1 MSRRRR
7 WGRRFLLFVGGLV
20 LGVTLVGCDQGG
32 GSDPDRSPEEAAE
45 TIATSIEDLGQSL
58 RTLEGGSF
66 STSLKRFLGLQDG
79 EARSAD
85 WASKLVEELET
96 VIQIADGRLD
106 FAGTAGEYEWNA
118 GQQQWE
124 RQSGTDDIV
133 LRFPATEGSQSNNAV
148 FTLSNYADTEVTIDQ
163 DPVYLPT
170 AGTAS
175 LSVEGTE
182 VFSLDLRNVVYG
194 TDSGFEIPVPQSFM
208 LDVLTAPHA
217 HRFALSSRSDTEYSF
232 SYDLRTDNRL
242 VAGIS
247 VTALLAPD
255 NDDELDETDLEELSG
270 EGRIGPDLTIPYTIQ
285 VAQLDALDDP
295 SEEQINDLVDATVV
309 YRGDEIATLR
319 YDEASE
325 EIEVVFSDGSV
336 EPASAFYEDFLDE
349 MASVWSDYLGGD
361 DIDFDLRALPQQVA
375 GLVRP

>member
-7 WGRRFLLFVGGLV
+7 WGQTLILLVGALV
-20 LGVTLVGCDQGG
+20 LGAALVSCDQGG
-32 GSDPDRSPEEAAE
+32 SSDADRSPEEAANRI
-45 TIATSIEDLGQSL
+45 TASIDNLGESL
-58 RTLEGGSF
+58 RTLEAGSF
-66 STSLKRFLGLQDG
+66 STALKGFLGLQDG
-79 EARSAD
+79 QARSAD
-85 WASKLVEELET
+85 WASNLVEELET
-96 VIQIADGRLD
+96 VVRIADGRFD
-106 FAGTAGEYEWNA
+106 FAGSTGEYEWNA

-124 RQSGTDDIV
+124 RQSGGDDIV
-133 LRFPATEGSQSNNAV
+133 LRFPATEESQNNNAT
-148 FTLSNYADTEVTIDQ
+148 FTLSNYADTEVTIEQ

-182 VFSLDLRNVVYG
+182 VFSLDLRNVDYG
-194 TDSGFEIPVPQSFM
+194 TGSGFEIPVPQSFT

-217 HRFALSSRSDTEYSF
+217 HRFALSSRSDAEYSF

-247 VTALLAPD
+247 VTALLAPN
-255 NDDELDETDLEELSG
+255 NDDELDETDLEELAG
-270 EGRIGPDLTIPYTIQ
+270 EGRIGPALTIPYTIQ

-319 YDEASE
+319 YDEARE
-325 EIEVVFSDGSV
+325 EVEVVFSDGSV

-349 MASVWSDYLGGD
+349 MALVWSDYLGGD
-361 DIDFDLRALPQQVA
+361 DIDFDLRALPQQGA